1 MIFKDAI
8 RSLLNDYVRSFFY
21 WLTFVLT
28 SMFIFLFFNISMSDT
43 LAVTFIDSRNDMTT
57 NVTIFIIIVASIDI
71 FFANDFFVK
80 SKSKSLAVQLICGGK
95 YTQLASFLLIQTFIL
110 LMLALPPGIIA
121 ALGLIPLLNTVLNNF
136 MSSEVLI
143 SVVPE
148 ALVHAVVVLVYVV
161 FWTTFLNLSFAYKN
175 MPNDLMNEQRI
186 TVKQNPPLV
195 DLQLLKKRTKKI
207 IASVMFAA
215 PVILLL
221 FNPEAALLLCLISLF
236 GLNSC
241 YKSIALPYLDRY
253 IETKAVN
260 EPVLLTSLGFVRG
273 DLKAMKKNLILFL
286 LTAVM
291 LISFMVSAEKALDVM
306 LITMSYIILNTM
318 QSLALM
324 FTHQTI
330 VVSRIRN
337 FLTLEQIGYM
347 KNDLKK
353 VILNEMIYFY
363 GFVILCGLIYFVP
376 LYAGLLIRHLIS
388 FAFVLILLL
397 GYIIPLVISGL
408 ICGVYYDHMIFG
420 KQEGKGS

>member
-1 MIFKDAI
+1 
-8 RSLLNDYVRSFFY
+8 
-21 WLTFVLT
+21 
-28 SMFIFLFFNISMSDT
+28 
-43 LAVTFIDSRNDMTT
+43 
-57 NVTIFIIIVASIDI
+57 
-71 FFANDFFVK
+71 
-80 SKSKSLAVQLICGGK
+80 
-95 YTQLASFLLIQTFIL
+95 
-110 LMLALPPGIIA
+110 
-121 ALGLIPLLNTVLNNF
+121 
-136 MSSEVLI
+136 
-143 SVVPE
+143 
-148 ALVHAVVVLVYVV
+148 
-161 FWTTFLNLSFAYKN
+161 
-175 MPNDLMNEQRI
+175 
-186 TVKQNPPLV
+186 
-195 DLQLLKKRTKKI
+195 
-207 IASVMFAA
+207 
-215 PVILLL
+215 
-221 FNPEAALLLCLISLF
+221 
-236 GLNSC
+236 
-241 YKSIALPYLDRY
+241 
-253 IETKAVN
+253 
-260 EPVLLTSLGFVRG
+260 
-273 DLKAMKKNLILFL
+273 MKKNLILFL

-337 FLTLEQIGYM
+337 FRTLEQIGYM

-353 VILNEMIYFY
+353 VILYEMIYFY